1 MTFIFLSAL
10 AAGVV
15 LAQAQPIPSPLSM
28 RLSMISLG
36 VKDTA
41 RSIKFYRDTLGFPLV
56 AEPEPGEVAIFQAG
70 AVQIALNR
78 PLANA
83 SGNAIVGGVEVVLS
97 VDSVVDAH
105 SKLVERG
112 CEFIREPREVFAGTW
127 AATFTDPDGHRLTIL
142 GPR

>member
-1 MTFIFLSAL
+1 MTLPFLSTL
-10 AAGVV
+10 VAGVL
-15 LAQAQPIPSPLSM
+15 LAQAQPIPM

-41 RSIKFYRDTLGFPLV
+41 RSVKFYRDTLGFPLV

-70 AVQIALNR
+70 AVQITLNR

-83 SGNAIVGGVEVVLS
+83 AGNAIVGAIEVILS
-97 VDSVVDAH
+97 VDSVVSAH
-105 SKLVERG
+105 SKLVERD
-112 CEFIREPREVFAGTW
+112 CNFIREPHEVFSGTW